1 MKTEPAETAAAPF
14 AEMPERFIKLSEVS
28 RRVGLGKTSI
38 YELISKER
46 FPRPYKISPS
56 ASRWSEQ
63 EVVAWIADVKD
74 GFEGK
79 RRKF

>member
-1 MKTEPAETAAAPF
+1 MMPAFPEPT
-14 AEMPERFIKLSEVS
+14 ERFLKLPEVS
-28 RRVGLGKTSI
+28 RRVGLGKTMI
-38 YELISKER
+38 YELIKQHR
-46 FPRPYKISPS
+46 FPRPYKISPF
-56 ASRWSEQ
+56 AARWSEQ